1 MFLLDLS
8 PVFGPVGPVR
18 FASAVLILIFLFSCL
33 LPVSSAAERVRL
45 LAMARDS
52 RFPYLNRLLQS
63 EPAVDFSII
72 LTRDKSLPDS
82 ELLKLIRLY
91 FPRTY
96 EDFRK
101 YDVMILAQP
110 TYYLFTPKQDLWIHD
125 SVTEGAGGINDGS
138 VFSQIPGIPEAW
150 SSGSA
155 WQAFPN
161 DAPAVTAEHVSWAP
175 KQSYSVEINEASVN
189 PVLKVF
195 IPFRVEEVQASAVS
209 RLVIPRQGSEVLAW
223 QLGNYAGKEPFLAA
237 WEYEDGRA
245 MTIGEQIPGGWL
257 RYPKGITGEN
267 RYSPEIM
274 MNMIF
279 WLAGT
284 ELIDDV
290 EVFHRVKTDF
300 SEFRTRIAVL
310 ISLKEFIDRF
320 GANTDRIDEEIIPL
334 EEIYSRAADQYL
346 EHRFVDSE
354 DTIGSALARL
364 PQVEGVAREEKERA
378 LLWVYI
384 IEWLISSS
392 AFFISGFILWT
403 LMVRRRLYRSVRTTK
418 LRAGE
423 A

>member
-1 MFLLDLS
+1 
-8 PVFGPVGPVR
+8 
-18 FASAVLILIFLFSCL
+18 
-33 LPVSSAAERVRL
+33 
-45 LAMARDS
+45 MARDS
-52 RFPYLNRLLQS
+52 RFSYLNRLFQS

-96 EDFRK
+96 DEFRT
-101 YDVMILAQP
+101 YEVMILAQP
-110 TYYLFTPKQDLWIHD
+110 TYYLFTPKQDQWIHD
-125 SVTEGAGGINDGS
+125 SIAEGAGGINDGS

-155 WQAFPN
+155 WRAFPN

-175 KQSYSVEINEASVN
+175 KLSYSVEINEASIN
-189 PVLKVF
+189 PVLNVF
-195 IPFRVEEVQASAVS
+195 IPFEVEDVQANAVS

-223 QLGNYAGKEPFLAA
+223 QIGNYAVKEPFLAA
-237 WEYEDGRA
+237 WAYEKGRA

-257 RYPKGITGEN
+257 GYPKGITGEN

-284 ELIDDV
+284 ELIDDI
-290 EVFHRVKTDF
+290 EVFHRVKADF

-310 ISLKEFIDRF
+310 VSLKEFIDRF

-334 EEIYSRAADQYL
+334 EEIYSRAAEQYL
-346 EHRFVDSE
+346 EHSFVDSE

-364 PQVEGVAREEKERA
+364 PQVEGVARDEKEKA
-378 LLWVYI
+378 LLWVYV
-384 IEWLISSS
+384 IEWLVSSS
-392 AFFISGFILWT
+392 VFFISGFILWT
-403 LMVRRRLYRSVRTTK
+403 LMVRRKLYRSVRTTK
-418 LRAGE
+418 LRAEE